1 MAQSIST
8 NTFGVAKF
16 VVSPDPTQGTH
27 TTINA
32 AIASAS
38 SGDII
43 WVREGTY
50 TENLT
55 NKNGVTVQGIATN
68 GGSVVMGSLTI
79 SNAGTCFFSNLNF
92 VNASGA
98 SLVISGSSTVV
109 VTLENLVFNS
119 STSGVNTINMTNPN
133 TGGSRFFGCDFR
145 NDTVQN
151 FVITVGGDLSFIN
164 CSFSDNSSLN
174 NTLNGSGGAFTWFFN
189 NSSLSGSIYITNGA
203 QFNAVSSSF
212 NSGGSSIPTIL
223 LDSNNVNTGFEFCT
237 FLAATYNFQI
247 NSPGTCRMLSCNL
260 QSSSVTPLVQG
271 NGSVRYALIV
281 SGFGNSPIF
290 DPALTVQ
297 PIPVKLGNA
306 TNFTRI
312 SVADTPYTVLST
324 DEYISVDTS
333 GGAVTVLFPDTPAIG
348 QEWTVKDA
356 TGNALLNNITI
367 TTVSGTDFIDG
378 STIDTIA
385 SAYGAVNLI
394 ASSSSS
400 YQTY

>member
-1 MAQSIST
+1 
-8 NTFGVAKF
+8 
-16 VVSPDPTQGTH
+16 
-27 TTINA
+27 
-32 AIASAS
+32 
-38 SGDII
+38 
-43 WVREGTY
+43 
-50 TENLT
+50 
-55 NKNGVTVQGIATN
+55 
-68 GGSVVMGSLTI
+68 
-79 SNAGTCFFSNLNF
+79 
-92 VNASGA
+92 
-98 SLVISGSSTVV
+98 
-109 VTLENLVFNS
+109 
-119 STSGVNTINMTNPN
+119 
-133 TGGSRFFGCDFR
+133 
-145 NDTVQN
+145 
-151 FVITVGGDLSFIN
+151 
-164 CSFSDNSSLN
+164 
-174 NTLNGSGGAFTWFFN
+174 
-189 NSSLSGSIYITNGA
+189 
-203 QFNAVSSSF
+203 
-212 NSGGSSIPTIL
+212 
-223 LDSNNVNTGFEFCT
+223 
-237 FLAATYNFQI
+237 
-247 NSPGTCRMLSCNL
+247 MLSCNL

-385 SAYGAVNLI
+385 SAFRAVGCRDRAIFVSALVFVAGMI
-394 ASSSSS
+394 HGIMPGVLFQRRFVARMFVCVHCRGFVHTLKKTLR
-400 YQTY
+400 QIFL